1 MRIGIEGLNEK
12 LEELGEKLQFLKEPS
27 IEFLDNYKDRIDK
40 LYRAVVLFS
49 FPSDVNVSVAFNIE
63 GDMILSATL
72 SDPFVKSPS
81 PYRMKVPYEKRLL
94 EIFEEVFGKT
104 ATEVKAGI
112 FEFPPKT
119 KFLAFIAP
127 DKFGNKLLFQEEI
140 KGVKY
145 ISFAKNVD
153 EKFWEKLEEVN
164 GKYITEGSFSI
175 VDDEGVHIAILAPKD
190 IDISCIPLLSEMA
203 KLIREKLELKPAKF
217 SKMPRL
223 KDKVLMTVSLP
234 IENLLESDPK
244 RIAMDFEERLKEGFD
259 GFTRGAKLK

>member
-1 MRIGIEGLNEK
+1 MRIGIESLNKK
-12 LEELGEKLQFLKEPS
+12 LEELGEKLQFLREPS
-27 IEFLDNYKDRIDK
+27 MEFLNSYKDRIDK

-49 FPSDVNVSVAFNIE
+49 FPSDVNASVAFNTE
-63 GDMILSATL
+63 GDIILSVTL

-81 PYRMKVPYEKRLL
+81 PYRMQLADEKKLL

-104 ATEVKAGI
+104 PAEVKAGI

-127 DKFGNKLLFQEEI
+127 DKFANKLIFQEEI

-145 ISFAKNVD
+145 ISFAKDVD
-153 EKFWEKLEEVN
+153 ENFWKKLEEIN

-175 VDDEGVHIAILAPKD
+175 VDDEGIHIAMLAPKD
-190 IDISCIPLLSEMA
+190 VEVLYIPLLSEMA

-217 SKMPRL
+217 SKMPRI
-223 KDKVLMTVSLP
+223 KDKILITFSLP
-234 IENLLESDPK
+234 LESLSESNPK
-244 RIAMDFEERLKEGFD
+244 EIAVDFEKRLKEGFNS
-259 GFTRGAKLK
+259 FIRGAKLI